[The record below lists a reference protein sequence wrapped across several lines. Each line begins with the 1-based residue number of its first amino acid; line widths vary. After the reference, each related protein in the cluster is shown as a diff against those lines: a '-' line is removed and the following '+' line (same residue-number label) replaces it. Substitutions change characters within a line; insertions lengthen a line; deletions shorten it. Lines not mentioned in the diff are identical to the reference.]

1 MVLKDFYKILSEEK
15 TGDAKYN
22 IRILVNAN
30 HEVFEGHF
38 PGNPIMPGVCM
49 IQIIKELT
57 ESITKSSLMIQ
68 TLTNV
73 KFMALINPET
83 NPELRLELDITTT
96 EDDLVKVKNTTYFND
111 TVALKLS
118 NSGFV
123 SGLINAIN
131 FTLVSVCIINELFV
145 IDSVSSLII

>member
-1 MVLKDFYKILSEEK
+1 MVLKDFYKVLSEEK

-22 IRILVNAN
+22 IRILVNAK
-30 HEVFEGHF
+30 HEVFNGHF

-73 KFMALINPET
+73 KFMALINPEI
-83 NPELRLELDITTT
+83 NPELRLELDVTTT

-118 NSGFV
+118 NV
-123 SGLINAIN
+123 YKKL
-131 FTLVSVCIINELFV
+131 
-145 IDSVSSLII
+145 

>member
-1 MVLKDFYKILSEEK
+1 MVLKNFYTILSEEK

-30 HEVFEGHF
+30 HEVFKGHF

-57 ESITKSSLMIQ
+57 EKITESTLMIQ
-68 TLTNV
+68 TLANV
-73 KFMALINPET
+73 KFMALINPEVS
-83 NPELRLELDITTT
+83 PELRLELDITTT
-96 EDDLVKVKNTTYFND
+96 EDDLIKVKNTTYFND

-118 NSGFV
+118 NAYKK
-123 SGLINAIN
+123 I
-131 FTLVSVCIINELFV
+131 
-145 IDSVSSLII
+145 